1 MIRRLSADTVVETQA
16 RRALATEPVALVANA
31 VVDVPPAEESI
42 DAIAFR
48 KGYADGFEAGEQD
61 AARDHELRTQALEAK
76 AEEALRAHREA
87 WDAQQRQLDGLL
99 QGLTQAVQAHEQA
112 MRELSFELAA
122 ATLQQVFTA
131 NEDDRTLIARLCER
145 LVQDRRGQATQ
156 LEVSAA
162 DRALLPESI
171 DGLPVVES
179 SALDPGQC
187 RLVGE
192 YGASESSIAVRL
204 AAIFDSMLETLG
216 YRER

>member
-1 MIRRLSADTVVETQA
+1 MIRRLSANTVVETAA
-16 RRALATEPVALVANA
+16 RRALAAEPIALVANA
-31 VVDVPPAEESI
+31 VVDAPPAEEGV

-61 AARDHELRTQALEAK
+61 AARDHELRVQALEDK
-76 AEEALRAHREA
+76 AEQVLQARQEA
-87 WDAQQRQLDGLL
+87 WGAQQQQLDGLL
-99 QGLTQAVQAHEQA
+99 HGLTRAMQAHEQA

-131 NEDDRTLIARLCER
+131 NEDDRALIARLCER
-145 LVQDRRGQATQ
+145 LAQERRGQATQ
-156 LEVSAA
+156 LEVSTV
-162 DRALLPESI
+162 DRVLLPESI

-204 AAIFDSMLETLG
+204 AAIFDSMLEALG
-216 YRER
+216 RRER